1 MPFSTGPPILSDEPT
16 SLKGR
21 AERYAQNLMMALCL
35 VFISNTL
42 ITVRDIDKGMSA
54 VAPRIDTLEV
64 QVALAYREA
73 DARRDL
79 AAIRGEVAILSARLA
94 ALESAISRDGGD

>member
-1 MPFSTGPPILSDEPT
+1 MSDKST
-16 SLKGR
+16 SLRER
-21 AERYAQNLMMALCL
+21 AERHAQNLMMALCL

-54 VAPRIDTLEV
+54 AAPRLDALEV
-64 QVALAYREA
+64 QMSLAYREA

-79 AAIRGEVAILSARLA
+79 AAIRGEMAVLTARVA
-94 ALESAISRDGGD
+94 ALEAVMSRTGGG

>member
-1 MPFSTGPPILSDEPT
+1 MSDEPT

-79 AAIRGEVAILSARLA
+79 AAIRGEVAILWARLA